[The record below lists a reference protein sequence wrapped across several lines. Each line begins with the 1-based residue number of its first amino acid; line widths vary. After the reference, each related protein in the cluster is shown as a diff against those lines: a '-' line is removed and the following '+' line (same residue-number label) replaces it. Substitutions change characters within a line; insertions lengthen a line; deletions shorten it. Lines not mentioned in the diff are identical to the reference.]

1 MSEYMSKT
9 SPKDELHPTGLFI
22 TKTFIFFSDSQPVDP
37 DSYIYLLRMR
47 DLKKTQEYKSLYLV
61 HLRFHLKHLFQST
74 ILSSKNANNRKL
86 VTSVLGQFS

>member
-1 MSEYMSKT
+1 MCRNTWARPPQKMSYILQGYSL
-9 SPKDELHPTGLFI
+9 PNLLFV
-22 TKTFIFFSDSQPVDP
+22 SDSQPVDP

-47 DLKKTQEYKSLYLV
+47 DLKKTQEYNSVYLV

-74 ILSSKNANNRKL
+74 ILSSKNANNREL